1 VHPQDKGH
9 PMSVN
14 TFLAAVEGVLQGISR
29 PVHLHEPLMGET
41 EAEAMAN
48 CARSGWVSYASPEV
62 AHFEAMLAQATG
74 IPHAV
79 AMVNGTAALHL
90 ALILAGVRPGDEVL
104 MPALTFA
111 ATANAAA
118 QAGAI
123 PHFADSDPR
132 TLGLNPA
139 ALEAHLEQIVSPE
152 PLGPVNRLTGRRIA
166 ALVPVHVFGHSPDM
180 DALAAIAARHAIP
193 LVEDTAE
200 ALGSSANGRH
210 AGGHGLLSILSFN
223 GNKIVTTGG
232 GGAILTSDP
241 KLAARARH
249 LSTTAKKPH
258 PWRFEHDET
267 GFNYRMPGVNA
278 ALGVAQLGRLED
290 FLERKRRL
298 AARYQ
303 EAFRHVACAEVFREH
318 QDTHGNHW
326 LNAALL
332 YEEHSG
338 LRDAVLEEG
347 IRRGVHMRPA
357 WTLLHRLP
365 MYAAC
370 PRADLAQAESLERRI
385 ICLPSSAG
393 LMGASDE

>member
-1 VHPQDKGH
+1 
-9 PMSVN
+9 MSVDG
-14 TFLAAVEGVLQGISR
+14 FLTAVEDVLHGTPR
-29 PVHLHEPLMGET
+29 PVHLHEPLMGE
-41 EAEAMAN
+41 AEACAMAE

-62 AHFEAMLAQATG
+62 ARFEAMLSQATG

-90 ALILAGVRPGDEVL
+90 ALILAGVRHGDEVI

-111 ATANAAA
+111 ATANAAV
-118 QAGAI
+118 QAGAV

-132 TLGLNPA
+132 TLGLDPA
-139 ALEAHLEQIVSPE
+139 ALEAHLEQTVSPG
-152 PLGPVNRLTGRRIA
+152 PQGPVNRLTGRRIA

-180 DALAAIAARHAIP
+180 EALAAIAARHAIP

-210 AGGHGLLSILSFN
+210 AGGHGLLSVLSFN

-241 KLAARARH
+241 ELAARARH

-278 ALGVAQLGRLED
+278 ALGVAQLERLQD

-298 AARYQ
+298 ATRYQ
-303 EAFRHVACAEVFREH
+303 EAFRRVACAAMFPEPDGTR
-318 QDTHGNHW
+318 GNHW

-332 YEEHSG
+332 HEEHCG
-338 LRDAVLEEG
+338 LRDAILEEG

-370 PRADLAQAESLERRI
+370 PRANLAQAESLERRI

-393 LMGASDE
+393 LMEAAHG